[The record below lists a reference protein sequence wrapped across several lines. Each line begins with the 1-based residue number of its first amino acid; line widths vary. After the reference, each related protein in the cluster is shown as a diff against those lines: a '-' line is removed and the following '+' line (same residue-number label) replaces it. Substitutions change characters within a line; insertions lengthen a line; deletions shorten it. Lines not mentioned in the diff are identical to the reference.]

1 MKKNSFIKGAFIA
14 TFAIFVSKFLG
25 IVYVIPF
32 YSIIGEQNGS
42 LYGYAYTIYN
52 LFLALSTVGIPPAMS
67 KLISEYNTLGYYNTK
82 ERAYR
87 LGKKLMLI
95 ISVVVFI
102 ILFTMAPIIA
112 KAIIG
117 DATGGNSIEDIAFV
131 VRVISTAI
139 LVVPLLSISKGYL
152 QGHKFIAPSS
162 YSQILEQ
169 IIRIIV
175 ILVGSY
181 TFLNVFKLGM
191 TNAIGVA
198 VFGATVGAIGALIYV
213 LYKIHKNKSQLNID
227 EPIKA
232 EEKKITNK
240 EILKK
245 IITYSLP
252 FIMFGLTM
260 SIYEFIDMVTIVK
273 TLTHNLGFSTV
284 DAESIIGVMNTW
296 GNKLNSIVIAISIGL
311 TTSLVPNITSS
322 YVAKKYSDVK
332 KKINQS
338 LQILILVALPITIG
352 LSILA
357 TPVFNAF
364 YGENIWGPTVF
375 KYSVFIAIATCL
387 FNTTIIILQS
397 LNKYKTVFISI
408 ISGIV
413 IKYILNVPLMI
424 LTHNLGFQGFY
435 GAITATL
442 IGIAVSVFINLYVLH
457 KDEELKVRY
466 KQTLTTIIK
475 VVYTLAIMCIVL
487 LLMEFII
494 PIEGHGRMM
503 SLLIVIIYGIV
514 GAGIYFGISIKN
526 HMIRDVVGDKFIDNI
541 FDKIKKILHIKRQNN
556 SV

>member
-284 DAESIIGVMNTW
+284 DAESVIGVMNTW

-322 YVAKKYSDVK
+322 YVCKK
-332 KKINQS
+332 
-338 LQILILVALPITIG
+338 
-352 LSILA
+352 
-357 TPVFNAF
+357 
-364 YGENIWGPTVF
+364 
-375 KYSVFIAIATCL
+375 
-387 FNTTIIILQS
+387 
-397 LNKYKTVFISI
+397 
-408 ISGIV
+408 
-413 IKYILNVPLMI
+413 
-424 LTHNLGFQGFY
+424 
-435 GAITATL
+435 
-442 IGIAVSVFINLYVLH
+442 
-457 KDEELKVRY
+457 
-466 KQTLTTIIK
+466 
-475 VVYTLAIMCIVL
+475 
-487 LLMEFII
+487 
-494 PIEGHGRMM
+494 
-503 SLLIVIIYGIV
+503 
-514 GAGIYFGISIKN
+514 
-526 HMIRDVVGDKFIDNI
+526 
-541 FDKIKKILHIKRQNN
+541 
-556 SV
+556 